1 MAAVAP
7 RMATV
12 ALITMSR
19 MVVAAEAAVVVAIV
33 DESEVVVVGVVIV
46 ARVANRA
53 IVVAIDAIARVPAT
67 ATETDRATDHA
78 TDRAIAATID
88 SATRTCVAC
97 TLPT

>member
-1 MAAVAP
+1 
-7 RMATV
+7 MATV

-19 MVVAAEAAVVVAIV
+19 MVAAAEAAVVVAIV

-78 TDRAIAATID
+78 IDRAIAATID

>member
-1 MAAVAP
+1 MAAP

-19 MVVAAEAAVVVAIV
+19 MAAEAVVVVAIV
-33 DESEVVVVGVVIV
+33 DESVVVVAAGVVIV
-46 ARVANRA
+46 ARVANHA
-53 IVVAIDAIARVPAT
+53 IVVAIDEIARVPAI
-67 ATETDRATDHA
+67 ATETDRAIDHA
-78 TDRAIAATID
+78 IDRAIAATIV